1 MKSNT
6 TRSFFLLIT
15 LLLPITVCAQA
26 PLISPFEGSETVGSY
41 ETRFAEL
48 PLLVPPLQDRNI
60 PTVETVEGTLVSHIY
75 RRPEGVTPFEMYRS
89 YLDALQQGGFE
100 ILLDCRAPDCNL
112 KLGVSPTYQS
122 SGVFRERGYDA
133 FPTST
138 DVYLLGWAE
147 HYLSAR
153 KTLADRTY
161 HAMLIISAQ
170 RGLYSVDVLESAERK
185 ADTVTLSEALLSARL
200 NDEGRSV
207 LDGIFF
213 EIGNAVIKPESN
225 EALEVIATYLNANP
239 DTRYYVVG
247 HTDDT
252 GNLQANRTLS
262 SNRAAG
268 VVEALVE
275 RGIQADRLSSHG
287 VGPFSPVAS
296 NRSETGRSVNRRVEL
311 VLRLD

>member
-1 MKSNT
+1 MKLQ
-6 TRSFFLLIT
+6 RICSFGLLA
-15 LLLPITVCAQA
+15 LLFFPISALAQA
-26 PLISPFEGSETVGSY
+26 ALISPFEGSEPVGSY

-48 PLLVPPLQDRNI
+48 PLLVPPLQARNI
-60 PTVETVEGTLVSHIY
+60 ATVETKEGALVSHIY
-75 RRPEGVTPFEMYRS
+75 RRPEGVTPFEVYRS
-89 YLDALQQGGFE
+89 YLDALEQGGFE

-112 KLGVSPTYQS
+112 TLSVPPTYQNT
-122 SGVFRERGYDA
+122 GLFRQRGYDS
-133 FPTST
+133 FPMST

-161 HAMLIISAQ
+161 HVMIIISAE

-213 EIGNAVIKPESN
+213 ETGNAVLRPESAD
-225 EALEVIATYLNANP
+225 ALEVIVSYLSANP

-252 GNLQANRTLS
+252 GDLQANLTLS
-262 SNRAAG
+262 SDRASG
-268 VVEALVE
+268 VADALVE
-275 RGIQADRLSSHG
+275 RGIDTSRLSAHG
-287 VGPFSPVAS
+287 VGPYSPVAS
-296 NRSETGRSVNRRVEL
+296 NRSESGRSFNRRVEL
-311 VLRLD
+311 VLRIE

>member
-1 MKSNT
+1 MNQQ
-6 TRSFFLLIT
+6 RIVSFGLLA
-15 LLLPITVCAQA
+15 LLFLPISALAQA
-26 PLISPFEGSETVGSY
+26 ALISPLEGSETVGSF

-48 PLLVPPLQDRNI
+48 PLLVPPLGARNI
-60 PTVETVEGTLVSHIY
+60 PTVETLEGALVSHIY
-75 RRPEGVTPFEMYRS
+75 RRPEGVTPFEVYRS
-89 YLDALQQGGFE
+89 YLDALQQGGFD

-112 KLGVSPTYQS
+112 KLSVSPTYQN
-122 SGVFRERGYDA
+122 SGLFRERGYDS
-133 FPTST
+133 FPMST

-161 HAMLIISAQ
+161 HVMIIISAQ

-213 EIGNAVIKPESN
+213 ETGNAVIKPEST
-225 EALEVIATYLNANP
+225 EALEVIASYLSANP

-252 GNLQANRTLS
+252 GSLQANLNLS
-262 SNRAAG
+262 SDRAAS
-268 VVEALVE
+268 VLAALTE
-275 RGIQADRLSSHG
+275 RGIESARLSSHG

-296 NRSETGRSVNRRVEL
+296 NQSETGRSVNRRVEL